1 MSSTGNRPQATTGQ
15 LAPNRPGADTHTA
28 GTPAPTT
35 RTRPPGPPAAPR
47 KPHEPSATTIPAL
60 DTAPLLRDEEVSFHP
75 QPGVLPAQLRQLGLL
90 RRRQTRAFASI
101 RAGLTDPV
109 PQRALTDTE
118 TLRYLDD
125 PIALVEDHRHRV
137 PLELIGE
144 RAPRPRRPPLHH

>member
-60 DTAPLLRDEEVSFHP
+60 DTAPLLRDEQISFHP
-75 QPGVLPAQLRQLGLL
+75 QLRVLGAQLGHVGPLLARQPVS
-90 RRRQTRAFASI
+90 FAALDA
-101 RAGLTDPV
+101 RLTDPV
-109 PQRALTDTE
+109 PQR
-118 TLRYLDD
+118 
-125 PIALVEDHRHRV
+125 PRV
-137 PLELIGE
+137 H
-144 RAPRPRRPPLHH
+144 PR